1 MGSDEPLRTI
11 GVKLPQSKK
20 ERFEEILQNRGT
32 NSSVFLRQAIYDF
45 LDRVDNNE
53 EDQLSL
59 HLDGKK

>member
-20 ERFEEILQNRGT
+20 ERFEEILQKRVT